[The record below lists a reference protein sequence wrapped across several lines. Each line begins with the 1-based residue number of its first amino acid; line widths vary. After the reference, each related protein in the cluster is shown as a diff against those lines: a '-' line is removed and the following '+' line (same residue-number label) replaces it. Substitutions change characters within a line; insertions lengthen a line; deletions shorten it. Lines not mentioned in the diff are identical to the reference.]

1 MLTSQIS
8 VADLW
13 LKQSFLNI
21 ATFWM
26 EFLIVNLLAG
36 KTTTDDELEEM
47 LESGNPSI
55 FTSDVS
61 AHGFVAADV
70 FM

>member
-1 MLTSQIS
+1 
-8 VADLW
+8 
-13 LKQSFLNI
+13 
-21 ATFWM
+21 M

-61 AHGFVAADV
+61 THGFVAADV